1 MFQVVAKD
9 DFGRVIDKARVSIES
24 DAYAMVDFFRS
35 AFPNAR
41 VVIETLQGLSMSVVT
56 ARIES
61 NERKTKMSLFQINVS
76 RTATSGKTAHYFRK
90 EDYNVV
96 LHEYQ
101 AKLRNGE
108 IFDFE
113 VVI

>member
-1 MFQVVAKD
+1 
-9 DFGRVIDKARVSIES
+9 
-24 DAYAMVDFFRS
+24 
-35 AFPNAR
+35 
-41 VVIETLQGLSMSVVT
+41 
-56 ARIES
+56 
-61 NERKTKMSLFQINVS
+61 MSLFQINVS

-96 LHEYQ
+96 LAEYQ